1 MSLTRKQKKRLL
13 IGAMTGIVVIAVM
26 IIVFVTGH
34 TNDKNKD
41 IIDLTDT
48 SKPKATSTPAPTVS
62 PTPTPTPTPS
72 PTPVPKDYSRIDE
85 FLESITSGD
94 IFYTKGE
101 ILKLMEGNF
110 PEDEIEYAS
119 KHYPYSD
126 DESAERVI
134 EEAKKSGLSKTGFKT
149 YLESRG
155 IDLKY
160 FKEDEIDWNKQAETF
175 RKLIKEQNPDMDDE
189 TIEAVMRAEGFE
201 D

>member
-149 YLESRG
+149 YLESFLPTVVSFFWSVVLALLCWVIG
-155 IDLKY
+155 
-160 FKEDEIDWNKQAETF
+160 A
-175 RKLIKEQNPDMDDE
+175 KLIKAINKIATKPSPN
-189 TIEAVMRAEGFE
+189 TVPRVT
-201 D
+201 

>member
-85 FLESITSGD
+85 FLESITTGD

-110 PEDEIEYAS
+110 PKDEIEYAS

-134 EEAKKSGLSKTGFKT
+134 EEAKKSGLS
-149 YLESRG
+149 
-155 IDLKY
+155 
-160 FKEDEIDWNKQAETF
+160 
-175 RKLIKEQNPDMDDE
+175 
-189 TIEAVMRAEGFE
+189 
-201 D
+201 